1 MFIDGSLMRHHCR
14 VAKKLSL
21 HISLLEFLSLEGGVE
36 RLHELGS
43 LVFQVIKSII
53 FIMQSDFC

>member
-1 MFIDGSLMRHHCR
+1 MFIDGSLSHCR

-36 RLHELGS
+36 RLYELGS
-43 LVFQVIKSII
+43 LVF
-53 FIMQSDFC
+53 